1 MEQTSNISRYNYL
14 KPGCFILKQL
24 NISGEYRFCEKLCL
38 VFQSG
43 MSKMLLMTEALILC
57 CCMKNTKK
65 YCSGYIS
72 LSSCIDFAA
81 AHAWS
86 LSPPIS

>member
-1 MEQTSNISRYNYL
+1 MEQTSNTSHYNYL

-24 NISGEYRFCEKLCL
+24 NMSGEHIFCENLCL
-38 VFQSG
+38 VSQSG

-65 YCSGYIS
+65 YCSGWVC
-72 LSSCIDFAA
+72 LSSSIDFAA
-81 AHAWS
+81 YA
-86 LSPPIS
+86 